1 MDKLHVLKKI
11 GDNIINLRKI
21 KNFKEYSVAE
31 IIELI
36 SHFELNS
43 LDYDQVVDRL
53 FFYDDDDKREWRNR
67 TDQNG
72 YTIIPA
78 RTQWEL
84 RFREQ
89 CLTKFLANV

>member
-1 MDKLHVLKKI
+1 MDKLHVFKKI

-43 LDYDQVVDRL
+43 FDYDQVVDRL
-53 FFYDDDDKREWRNR
+53 YFYDDDDKREWRNR
-67 TDQNG
+67 TDARG

-78 RTQWEL
+78 RTQWDL

-89 CLTKFLANV
+89 PIEKFLANV

>member
-1 MDKLHVLKKI
+1 MDKLHVFKKV

-43 LDYDQVVDRL
+43 FDYDQVIDRL
-53 FFYDDDDKREWRNR
+53 YFYVDGDKREWRNR

-72 YTIIPA
+72 CTIIPA
-78 RTQWEL
+78 RTQWDL

-89 CLTKFLANV
+89 PIEKFLVNV